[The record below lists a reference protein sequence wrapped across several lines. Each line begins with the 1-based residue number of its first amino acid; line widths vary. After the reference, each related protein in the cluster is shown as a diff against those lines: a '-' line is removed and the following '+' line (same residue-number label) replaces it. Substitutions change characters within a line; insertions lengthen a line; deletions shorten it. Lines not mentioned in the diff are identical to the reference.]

1 MGILTAAF
9 NANPIAK
16 HQTSSSSQ
24 LLIAGFI
31 FMYALFVYILLQ
43 LSKHWASY
51 AQVIPSDTSDWKKCS
66 FYTSWYRQIYAH
78 IITYIY
84 IFFYLYIN
92 IYHTGFYHTEVL
104 STVSQLA
111 RDFWSINSNY
121 SGLELLETI
130 AAQMLSQS
138 QVRLGWG
145 WTIGCQPLEETCS
158 LVAEAYTPEN

>member
-1 MGILTAAF
+1 MLKNVEKIVPMGILTAAF

-66 FYTSWYRQIYAH
+66 FYTS
-78 IITYIY
+78 
-84 IFFYLYIN
+84 
-92 IYHTGFYHTEVL
+92 
-104 STVSQLA
+104 
-111 RDFWSINSNY
+111 
-121 SGLELLETI
+121 
-130 AAQMLSQS
+130 
-138 QVRLGWG
+138 
-145 WTIGCQPLEETCS
+145 
-158 LVAEAYTPEN
+158 